1 MYKSIILLLSTLVL
15 TVNACS
21 KEEYAAKFGAMYEL
35 HGIGAMVTPPFVK
48 NNKIVAEV
56 TYETTCAN
64 GGSTFTT
71 TNMDKGQPGN
81 VAFII
86 MSRNEPECGKK
97 LEKPITFSGQVKVS
111 LPTNIPEGNDKQWFL
126 AFPPDGDYEL
136 YLLNPYKKPEP
147 KKQTFEVKASPS
159 TFEPAAVVTEN
170 EEEEKEVEERVLLE
184 EEEITPTIMNETEEE
199 EEMKDVLEETTSST
213 MTQLFAGLA
222 EKFVSAFSL

>member
-1 MYKSIILLLSTLVL
+1 M
-15 TVNACS
+15 
-21 KEEYAAKFGAMYEL
+21 
-35 HGIGAMVTPPFVK
+35 
-48 NNKIVAEV
+48 
-56 TYETTCAN
+56 
-64 GGSTFTT
+64 
-71 TNMDKGQPGN
+71 
-81 VAFII
+81 
-86 MSRNEPECGKK
+86 
-97 LEKPITFSGQVKVS
+97 EKPITFSGQVKVS

-159 TFEPAAVVTEN
+159 TFEPAAVVTEK
-170 EEEEKEVEERVLLE
+170 EEEEKEEVEERVLLE
-184 EEEITPTIMNETEEE
+184 EEETTSTIMNETEEE